1 MKGAVSVTLIRT
13 SSRWTDGF
21 GDRPGMQDSALG
33 NEGIG
38 R

>member
-1 MKGAVSVTLIRT
+1 MKGAVSVTLITT
-13 SSRWTDGF
+13 SSRWTDGS
-21 GDRPGMQDSALG
+21 GHRRGQQDSVLG

>member
-1 MKGAVSVTLIRT
+1 MKGAVSVTLITT
-13 SSRWTDGF
+13 SSRWTVGF
-21 GDRPGMQDSALG
+21 GDRPRQQDPVLS